1 MHVHRT
7 NPLPIVG
14 VSHMTHQHWSTRLAI
29 WARFTVATS
38 APEID
43 VLTSRRLDIDNMVGV
58 ITNERYTHVMNSA
71 PRLGDLVCPAGND
84 CDDSHL
90 VRTLK

>member
-1 MHVHRT
+1 MSGPGVESGMQVYRT

-14 VSHMTHQHWSTRLAI
+14 VSHMIHQHWSTRLAI
-29 WARFTVATS
+29 WARF
-38 APEID
+38 D
-43 VLTSRRLDIDNMVGV
+43 MVGV
-58 ITNERYTHVMNSA
+58 ITNERHTHVMNLG
-71 PRLGDLVCPAGND
+71 LGDLVCPAGND

>member
-1 MHVHRT
+1 MSGPGVESGMHVHRT

-29 WARFTVATS
+29 WARF
-38 APEID
+38 D
-43 VLTSRRLDIDNMVGV
+43 MVGV
-58 ITNERYTHVMNSA
+58 ITNERHTHVMNSA
-71 PRLGDLVCPAGND
+71 PGLGDLVCPAGND

-90 VRTLK
+90 FGDLE

>member
-1 MHVHRT
+1 MSGPGVESGMQVYRT

-29 WARFTVATS
+29 WAQF
-38 APEID
+38 D
-43 VLTSRRLDIDNMVGV
+43 MVGV
-58 ITNERYTHVMNSA
+58 ITNERHTHVMNLG
-71 PRLGDLVCPAGND
+71 LGDLVCPAGND